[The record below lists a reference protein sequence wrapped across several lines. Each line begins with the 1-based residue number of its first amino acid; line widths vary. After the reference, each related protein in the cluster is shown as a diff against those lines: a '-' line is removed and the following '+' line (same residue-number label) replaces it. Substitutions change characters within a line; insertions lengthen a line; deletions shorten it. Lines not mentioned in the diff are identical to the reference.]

1 MFMHKRFFVGFCLTD
16 RICKLIQCYIYKF
29 PFFCD
34 SELQCEGRV
43 GLCEN
48 VFLLK
53 EKAHRVRE
61 VPLSNVCDCC

>member
-1 MFMHKRFFVGFCLTD
+1 M
-16 RICKLIQCYIYKF
+16 QCYIYKF